1 MGAGHSVGRRDSD
14 AGAGGED
21 RLSALPDDVLVSILV
36 KLRDAA
42 AAARASVLARRWR
55 CLWPLLPEL
64 AFADGIQHHRIVP
77 ALAAHE
83 ALDLRDIQVAT
94 REASVEYLA
103 VWLPIA
109 ARRLSGSMHLRVVWH
124 EGEAEVRAALEPE
137 QRGAI
142 LLPCFRRA
150 TSVVLEFSFL
160 RLVLPPSGVFA
171 RLQIL
176 MLVGILVYGQCSLG
190 DAVSSPRC
198 PCLKVLFVQSAR
210 GLGSFRIHSRSLL
223 QLQLSDLRDMQQLTV
238 VAPLLQFLRV
248 RWCFTNVAYALNP
261 SQPVAR
267 ISAPL
272 LEKLEWMCDFV
283 PSSVQLGEMPPHLRR
298 LVAGIIM
305 VYGSDCIAP
314 HNRCCIGILQR
325 FERLA
330 ALRLCLAYPPV
341 IGNHKYLTEDMTRL
355 PDVDY
360 LTLDIF
366 SCGHSFGPSSFHLL
380 RMCSRLTILK
390 IRFSCQ
396 LPAQT
401 GCFSGCICDQPPNW
415 KTEELGLIWLE
426 EVQILSFAGTEHEV
440 AFLKRL
446 FSWAT
451 SLKRMMVTFHDS
463 ITESKG
469 RELQQLL
476 LSFSRPE
483 ICICILPCSAP
494 S

>member
-1 MGAGHSVGRRDSD
+1 MGAGHSAGRRNSDAD

-42 AAARASVLARRWR
+42 AAARTSVLARRWR

-83 ALDLRDIQVAT
+83 ALDLRDIQVFT

-109 ARRLSGSMHLRVVWH
+109 ARRLSGSMHLKVVWH

-160 RLVLPPSGVFA
+160 RLVLPPFGVFA

-223 QLQLSDLRDMQQLTV
+223 QLQLSDLRDMRQLTV

-248 RWCFTNVAYALNP
+248 RWCFTNAAYALNP

-267 ISAPL
+267 ISAPR

-283 PSSVQLGEMPPHLRR
+283 PSSVQLGDMPPHLRR

-325 FERLA
+325 FERLS

-341 IGNHKYLTEDMTRL
+341 IGNHKYLMEDMTRL

-396 LPAQT
+396 LPNLAVLLW
-401 GCFSGCICDQPPNW
+401 FRN
-415 KTEELGLIWLE
+415 
-426 EVQILSFAGTEHEV
+426 VQYFFGRQLRNRFH
-440 AFLKRL
+440 LK
-446 FSWAT
+446 
-451 SLKRMMVTFHDS
+451 
-463 ITESKG
+463 
-469 RELQQLL
+469 
-476 LSFSRPE
+476 
-483 ICICILPCSAP
+483 
-494 S
+494 